1 MRPDTSQWRSS
12 STYDYL
18 DDLVAADLAWEWL
31 RRNADYQ
38 RDYAES
44 ERPDAHR
51 ERLMNMVRMRW
62 GLRFLCRPDF
72 QCHQD
77 NGVLGAGIRSGHHHA
92 HGDPAIAIAG
102 LGRLCA
108 T

>member
-1 MRPDTSQWRSS
+1 MRPDTSQWRCS

-38 RDYAES
+38 RDYAEA
-44 ERPDAHR
+44 ERTDADR
-51 ERLMNMVRMRW
+51 KRLTNMLRMRW
-62 GLRFLCRPDF
+62 GPRFPCRPDS
-72 QCHQD
+72 QCRQD
-77 NGVLGAGIRSGHHHA
+77 NGVLGAGIRSGHSHA
-92 HGDPAIAIAG
+92 HSDPG
-102 LGRLCA
+102 NSRLGRRCA

>member
-18 DDLVAADLAWEWL
+18 DDLVAADIAWEWL

-38 RDYAES
+38 RDYAEA
-44 ERPDAHR
+44 ERPDADP
-51 ERLMNMVRMRW
+51 ERLTNIVRMRW
-62 GLRFLCRPDF
+62 GLRFPCPPNF
-72 QCHQD
+72 QCHRD
-77 NGVLGAGIRSGHHHA
+77 GGVLGAGSRSRHSLA
-92 HGDPAIAIAG
+92 HSDPGIAG
-102 LGRLCA
+102 FGDRRA